1 MTGWS
6 GWPNRLIAAGS
17 DDGGRKSPA
26 LYDEDALVQRT
37 TAEYLEERLGWQS
50 VYAHNTETLGPRGT
64 LGRESEEEVV
74 LTDCLLPALDVLNP
88 GLPYEAIDNAI
99 RAIVQVNAAQ
109 STLQTN
115 QEKYDLLRNGVKVTY
130 RDPRGGMQTRTV
142 RVFDFDD
149 PENNHFLAVRELWIK
164 GPLYRR
170 RADLVG
176 FVNGIPLLFVELKNI
191 HRNFRRAYDENLA
204 DYRDTIPHVFHHNA
218 FVVLGNG
225 VDARIGSYS
234 APFEY
239 FRPWKRLDE
248 DEPGVVDM
256 ETLLKGVC
264 TKANFLDLFE
274 NFVLFDD
281 SGERL
286 VKVVAQNQQ
295 YVGVTR
301 AVRAVQERQT
311 SGGRLGVFWHTQ
323 GAGKSYSMVFFSR
336 KVHRKLG
343 GNFTFLVLCD
353 RDDLDNQ
360 IYRTYAGCG
369 VVGEQEEVRAESGRH
384 LKRLLGEHKAY
395 VFSLIQKFNQ
405 DDLPDEPYSER
416 DDIIVIVDEAH
427 RTQYGRL
434 ALNQRNALPNALYIA
449 FTGTPLMKEDQITR
463 RVFGDY
469 VSRYGFQRAVEDG
482 ATVPLYY
489 DARGEKL
496 GIATYDLNERIAEKL
511 DELEMDDVDVE
522 QRLERELRRDYHII
536 TAPERLDAIARDF
549 VTHYTTAWESGKA
562 MFIAIDKIT
571 AVRLHGLIEKHW
583 RDHIRRLERRLS
595 RVPGG
600 EERMPPEGQL
610 AWMKETKIA
619 VVVSEEQGEVA
630 KFRTWGLDVQPHRRL
645 VKEGFET
652 ADGERIDVESAFKKD
667 GHPFRVAIVCA
678 MWLTGFDVKSLA
690 TLYLDKP
697 LKAHTLMQAIAR
709 ANRVHE
715 GKNNGLIVD
724 YCGILKNLRSALATF
739 AGHTGAEDGDAS
751 DPPAKPQEELL
762 DELAESIE
770 TVRAFLAAK
779 AFRLEEI
786 IEKEGFERNAAI
798 AAAKEVVNQNDETRK
813 RFEIMART
821 VFRQFR
827 ACLTVK
833 DVHVHRRV
841 HDAINIVYQSLQ
853 EDRDNADIS
862 QIIRELH
869 AIVGEGISPGGAG
882 QIRESPASYDI
893 SAIDFERLRQEFSR
907 STTQN
912 THVQNLKDAI
922 EKRLALMLAQNP
934 LRTDFQQHYERL
946 VADYNREKDRVT
958 IEKTFEELL
967 KFVAALDDE
976 QARALREGL
985 DQPTLALFDLL
996 KKEEL
1001 TPADIKR
1008 IKQVAVDLYARLREE
1023 LARIRDWDRK
1033 QATRDQVKQ
1042 TIFDFLYSDET
1053 GLPESYSEE
1062 EITIKSNMV
1071 FGHFL
1076 TQQQHGLALA
1086 AG

>member
-1 MTGWS
+1 M
-6 GWPNRLIAAGS
+6 
-17 DDGGRKSPA
+17 SPT
-26 LYDEDALVQRT
+26 LYSEDTLVQQT

-50 VYAHNTETLGPRGT
+50 VYAYTSETFGPDGT
-64 LGRESEEEVV
+64 LGRDSEEAVV
-74 LTDCLLPALDVLNP
+74 LTRYLRQALNSLNP
-88 GLPYEAIDNAI
+88 GLPGEAVDNAI
-99 RAIVQVNAAQ
+99 RAIVEVSAAQ
-109 STLQTN
+109 STLQSN
-115 QEKYDLLRNGVKVTY
+115 QEKYDLLCNGVKVTY
-130 RDPRGGMQTRTV
+130 RDPNGGMETRTL

-176 FVNGIPLLFVELKNI
+176 FVNGIPLLFMELKNI
-191 HRNFRRAYDENLA
+191 HRNVRRAHDENLA
-204 DYRDTIPHVFHHNA
+204 DYQDTIPHVFHHNA

-239 FRPWKRLDE
+239 FREWKRLDE

-264 TKANFLDLFE
+264 AKANFLDLFE

-295 YVGVTR
+295 FLGVNR
-301 AVRAVQERQT
+301 AVRAAEKRQ
-311 SGGRLGVFWHTQ
+311 SAGGRLGVFWHTQ

-369 VVGEQEEVRAESGRH
+369 VVGEQEEVRAGSGRH

-405 DDLPDEPYSER
+405 DVLPDESYSER

-449 FTGTPLMKEDQITR
+449 FTGTPLMKEDEITR

-496 GIATYDLNERIAEKL
+496 GVATDDLNERIAEKL
-511 DELEMDDVDVE
+511 DDLETDDVDVE
-522 QRLERELRRDYHII
+522 QRLEHELRRDYHII
-536 TAPERLDAIARDF
+536 TAPERIDAIARDF
-549 VTHYTTAWESGKA
+549 VTHYATAWESGKA
-562 MFIAIDKIT
+562 MFIAIDKVT
-571 AVRLHGLIEKHW
+571 AVRMHGLIEKHW
-583 RDHIRRLERRLS
+583 HDHVRRLERRLS

-600 EERMPPEGQL
+600 EERVALEGQL

-630 KFRTWGLDVQPHRRL
+630 KFRNWGLDVQPHRRL

-715 GKNNGLIVD
+715 SKNNGLVVD

-739 AGHTGAEDGDAS
+739 AGHTGAEDGAS
-751 DPPAKPQEELL
+751 SEDPPAKPHEELL

-770 TVRAFLAAK
+770 AVRALLASK
-779 AFRLEEI
+779 EFRLEEI
-786 IEKEGFERNAAI
+786 IEKAGFERNAAI
-798 AAAKEVVNQNDETRK
+798 AAAKEAVNRNDETRK

-833 DVHVHRRV
+833 EVNVHRSV
-841 HDAINIVYQSLQ
+841 CDAINIVYKSLQ
-853 EDRDNADIS
+853 QDRDNADIS
-862 QIIRELH
+862 QIILELH
-869 AIVGEGISPGGAG
+869 EVVGESISPTGAG
-882 QIRESPASYDI
+882 QIRDVQPYDI
-893 SAIDFERLRQEFSR
+893 SAIDFERLRQEFAR

-912 THVQNLKDAI
+912 TQVQNLKDAI
-922 EKRLALMLAQNP
+922 EKRLASMLAQNP
-934 LRTDFQQHYERL
+934 LRTDFQQHYEML

-958 IEKTFEELL
+958 IERTFEALL
-967 KFVAALDDE
+967 KFVADLDDE

-1001 TPADIKR
+1001 TPSDIRR

-1023 LARIRDWDRK
+1023 LARIRDWDQK
-1033 QATRDQVKQ
+1033 QQTRDQVKQ

-1053 GLPESYSEE
+1053 GLPESYSED
-1062 EITIKSNMV
+1062 EITTKSNLV

-1076 TQQQHGLALA
+1076 TQQQHGFALA

>member
-1 MTGWS
+1 M
-6 GWPNRLIAAGS
+6 
-17 DDGGRKSPA
+17 SPA
-26 LYDEDALVQRT
+26 LYSEDTLVQQT
-37 TAEYLEERLGWQS
+37 TADYLEERLGWES
-50 VYAHNTETLGPRGT
+50 VYAYNAETFGLDGT
-64 LGRESEEEVV
+64 LGRTGEEEVV
-74 LTDCLLPALDVLNP
+74 LTRYLRQTLDALNP
-88 GLPYEAIDNAI
+88 GLPGEAVDNAI
-99 RAIVQVNAAQ
+99 RAIVQVSAAQ

-130 RDPRGGMQTRTV
+130 RGPRGGMETRTL

-149 PENNHFLAVRELWIK
+149 PENNDFLAVRELWIK

-176 FVNGIPLLFVELKNI
+176 FVNGVPLLFVEMKNI
-191 HRNFRRAYDENLA
+191 HRNVRRPYDENLA
-204 DYRDTIPHVFHHNA
+204 DYQDTIPHVFHHNA
-218 FVVLGNG
+218 LVVLGNG

-239 FRPWKRLDE
+239 FREWKRLDE
-248 DEPGVVDM
+248 AEPGVVDM

-295 YVGVTR
+295 YLGVNR
-301 AVRAVQERQT
+301 AVRAVEDRQ
-311 SGGRLGVFWHTQ
+311 SAGGRLGVFWHTQ

-369 VVGEQEEVRAESGRH
+369 VVGEQEEVRAGSGRH
-384 LKRLLGEHKAY
+384 LKRLLGQHKAY

-405 DDLPDEPYSER
+405 DVLPDEPYSER

-449 FTGTPLMKEDQITR
+449 FTGTPLMKEDEVTR

-489 DARGEKL
+489 DARGERL
-496 GIATYDLNERIAEKL
+496 GVVTDDLNERIAEKL
-511 DELEMDDVDVE
+511 DEFETDDVDVE
-522 QRLERELRRDYHII
+522 RRLERELRRDYHII

-562 MFIAIDKIT
+562 MFIAIDKVT
-571 AVRLHGLIEKHW
+571 AVRMHGLIQKHW
-583 RDHIRRLERRLS
+583 QDHVRRLERRLS

-600 EERMPPEGQL
+600 EERVALEGQL
-610 AWMKETKIA
+610 AWVKETKIA

-630 KFRTWGLDVQPHRRL
+630 KFRNWGLDIQPHRRL

-667 GHPFRVAIVCA
+667 GHTFRVAIVCA

-724 YCGILKNLRSALATF
+724 YCGILRNLRSALATF
-739 AGHTGAEDGDAS
+739 AGHTGADDGGEE
-751 DPPAKPQEELL
+751 DPPAKPHEELL
-762 DELAESIE
+762 DELADAIE
-770 TVRAFLAAK
+770 AVRALLAAQG
-779 AFRLEEI
+779 FRLEEI
-786 IEKEGFERNAAI
+786 VEKDGFERNAAI
-798 AAAKEVVNQNDETRK
+798 AAAKDVVNENDETRK
-813 RFEIMART
+813 RFEIMARV
-821 VFRQFR
+821 VFRTFR
-827 ACLTVK
+827 ACLTMQE
-833 DVHVHRRV
+833 VHIHRSV
-841 HDAINIVYQSLQ
+841 HDAINIVYKSLQ

-869 AIVGEGISPGGAG
+869 DVVGESINPVDAG
-882 QIRESPASYDI
+882 QIRESPATYDI
-893 SAIDFERLRQEFSR
+893 SAIDFERLRQEFAR

-912 THVQNLKDAI
+912 THVQNLKAAI
-922 EKRLALMLAQNP
+922 EKRLARMLAENP
-934 LRTDFQQHYERL
+934 LRTDFQHHFEQL
-946 VADYNREKDRVT
+946 VAGYNLEKDRVT
-958 IEKTFEELL
+958 IESTFEALL
-967 KFVAALDDE
+967 KFVSKLDDE
-976 QARALREGL
+976 QERALREGL
-985 DQPTLALFDLL
+985 DEPTLTLFDLL

-1033 QATRDQVKQ
+1033 QQTRDQVKQ

-1053 GLPESYSEE
+1053 GLPESYSDD
-1062 EITIKSNMV
+1062 EITMKSNQV

>member
-1 MTGWS
+1 M
-6 GWPNRLIAAGS
+6 
-17 DDGGRKSPA
+17 SPA
-26 LYDEDALVQRT
+26 LYSEDTLVQQT
-37 TAEYLEERLGWQS
+37 TAEYLKERLGWHS
-50 VYAHNTETLGPRGT
+50 VYAYNSETFGVDGT
-64 LGRESEEEVV
+64 LGRNREEEVV
-74 LTDCLLPALDVLNP
+74 LTRYLRPALDSLNP
-88 GLPYEAIDNAI
+88 GLPGEAVDNAI
-99 RAIVQVNAAQ
+99 RAIVEVSAAH

-130 RDPRGGMQTRTV
+130 RDPRGGMETRTL

-149 PENNHFLAVRELWIK
+149 PENNDFLAVRELWIK

-170 RADLVG
+170 RADLIG

-191 HRNFRRAYDENLA
+191 HRNVRRAYDENLA
-204 DYRDTIPHVFHHNA
+204 DYKDTIPHVFHHNA

-239 FRPWKRLDE
+239 FREWKRLDE
-248 DEPGVVDM
+248 DEPGVVNM

-295 YVGVTR
+295 YLGVTR
-301 AVRAVQERQT
+301 AVRAVEERQ
-311 SGGRLGVFWHTQ
+311 SAGGRLGVFWHTQ

-369 VVGEQEEVRAESGRH
+369 VVGEQEEVRAANGRH

-395 VFSLIQKFNQ
+395 IFSLIQKFNQ
-405 DDLPDEPYSER
+405 DVVPDEPYSER
-416 DDIIVIVDEAH
+416 EDIIVIVDEAH

-434 ALNQRNALPNALYIA
+434 ALNQRIALPNALYIA
-449 FTGTPLMKEDQITR
+449 FTGTPLMKEDELTR

-496 GIATYDLNERIAEKL
+496 GVATDDLNERIAEKL
-511 DELEMDDVDVE
+511 DEFETDDVDVE
-522 QRLERELRRDYHII
+522 QRLERELKRDYHII
-536 TAPERLDAIARDF
+536 TAPERLDAVARDF
-549 VTHYTTAWESGKA
+549 VAHYTTAWESGKA
-562 MFIAIDKIT
+562 MFIAIDKVT
-571 AVRLHGLIEKHW
+571 AVRMHGLIQKHW
-583 RDHIRRLERRLS
+583 RDHVRRFEGELS
-595 RVPGG
+595 CMAGG
-600 EERMPPEGQL
+600 EERLALEGQL

-630 KFRTWGLDVQPHRRL
+630 KFRNWGLDIQPHRRL
-645 VKEGFET
+645 AKEGFET
-652 ADGERIDVESAFKKD
+652 ADGERIDVESAFKKN

-724 YCGILKNLRSALATF
+724 YSGILKNLRSALATF
-739 AGHTGAEDGDAS
+739 AGHTGTEDGGAS

-770 TVRAFLAAK
+770 AVCAFLATK

-786 IEKEGFERNAAI
+786 IEKDGFERNAAI
-798 AAAKEVVNQNDETRK
+798 AAAKEVVNENDETRK

-821 VFRQFR
+821 VFRKFR

-833 DVHVHRRV
+833 AVHVHRSAY
-841 HDAINIVYQSLQ
+841 DAINIVYKSLQ
-853 EDRDNADIS
+853 ADRDKTDIS

-869 AIVGEGISPGGAG
+869 AVVGESISPAG
-882 QIRESPASYDI
+882 VGLIRESPASYDI
-893 SAIDFERLRQEFSR
+893 SAIDFERLRQEFAR

-912 THVQNLKDAI
+912 THVQNLKGAI
-922 EKRLALMLAQNP
+922 EKRLARMLAQNP
-934 LRTDFQQHYERL
+934 LRTDFQQHYEKL

-958 IEKTFEELL
+958 IEKSFEALL
-967 KFVAALDDE
+967 KLVAELDDE

-985 DQPTLALFDLL
+985 DEPTLALFDLL

-1001 TPADIKR
+1001 TPAEITR
-1008 IKQVAVDLYARLREE
+1008 IKQIAVDLHATLQTE
-1023 LARIRDWDRK
+1023 LATIRDWQTK
-1033 QATRDQVKQ
+1033 QATRDRVKQ

-1053 GLPESYSEE
+1053 GLPESYQED
-1062 EITIKSNMV
+1062 EIKAKSDVV
-1071 FGHFL
+1071 FSHVL
-1076 TQQQHGLALA
+1076 NRQLHGPPA
-1086 AG
+1086 AAA